1 MFITASVD
9 IVLITQRYTEEN
21 KICIGTWAAIPGG
34 TEHGG
39 TPPLNN
45 WTEGTLI
52 GLSPKFVVIIIC

>member
-1 MFITASVD
+1 MFITTASVD

-39 TPPLNN
+39 TPPSI
-45 WTEGTLI
+45 I
-52 GLSPKFVVIIIC
+52 GLRER